1 MKGRAKMAEQ
11 EVLATIMH
19 MARMTVWL
27 DVACICGYVAAAL
40 NVITITV
47 LIIRRARGRRRGWT
61 D

>member
-19 MARMTVWL
+19 MARVTVWL

-40 NVITITV
+40 NVITIIT
-47 LIIRRARGRRRGWT
+47 LIVRRARERRHGWIS
-61 D
+61 

>member
-1 MKGRAKMAEQ
+1 MAEQ

-27 DVACICGYVAAAL
+27 DVACICGHVAAAL
-40 NVITITV
+40 NVITMTV
-47 LIIRRARGRRRGWT
+47 LIIRRARERRNGWT

>member
-19 MARMTVWL
+19 MARVTVWL

-40 NVITITV
+40 NLTAILVMVI
-47 LIIRRARGRRRGWT
+47 RGARERGRHG
-61 D
+61 